1 MHSFDA
7 GIDHGREGMHA
18 SVEQRVRSGAVDV
31 LKKHHSKSITPTVS
45 RLPDPRGMAEI
56 RGGLEDE
63 SSEAEAVRRS
73 LCLSIS
79 LQLNTAMFSHIA
91 GSQVKYGITVA
102 LVPSADTVVL
112 CSSRSE
118 RRGDEHKRI

>member
-63 SSEAEAVRRS
+63 SSEAEMVCTHCAYESYSLMTECCNASISCRIPVKVRRDS
-73 LCLSIS
+73 FFYAS
-79 LQLNTAMFSHIA
+79 
-91 GSQVKYGITVA
+91 
-102 LVPSADTVVL
+102 
-112 CSSRSE
+112 
-118 RRGDEHKRI
+118 